1 MLGSIKIKVD
11 AFGTIASDSL
21 VKPLKVVPEGIPKTI
36 TQSVLIMK
44 NNSSST
50 YTSTLQ
56 CILPPTAVNDTTS
69 ASASVAGDL
78 LGPMM
83 NGLENLIQMSGGCG
97 EQNLLN
103 FVPSIVALRYL
114 EATNQLT
121 ASLKARAIG
130 FAESGYQLQLTYRR
144 TDGSFSAFGNN
155 DQVGSTWLTAFS
167 VDAFEMAS
175 RYITVDSNVVRG
187 AYNYFVSK
195 QNIDGS
201 FREDGNVIHKDM
213 QGGSSNGL
221 PLTAFVSIV
230 LSRNIAKFP
239 EFLSARDKALDYIS
253 NNLNK
258 TDVYA
263 LCISALAL
271 HLGNHAGFASVYA
284 DMIASGVETADQMSW
299 SKPVA
304 VSSNP
309 NPWWYY
315 YQPRSVDIEMT
326 AYALQVL
333 ADKDIAKA
341 VKVAKNLV
349 SRKNSY
355 GGYGSTQDTVQALF
369 SLSIFGVKF
378 NSAAGTINIRLTPNI
393 GAVINSQ
400 VNPSNLLVVQ
410 EYTLNPLARQ
420 LAIFSGVNSTGSAIV
435 TLTCRFYEVSAELA
449 PRFNIRTQ
457 LIRPC
462 KNLLQQE
469 VCVSY
474 IPKGDDIESNM
485 ALMKMTIP
493 SGYVYDE
500 GQTVSPV
507 VRVGDD
513 NFDHR

>member
-1 MLGSIKIKVD
+1 VKIKVD
-11 AFGTIASDSL
+11 AIGTIASDSL
-21 VKPLKVVPEGIPKTI
+21 EKPLKVIPEGIPKTI

-44 NNSSST
+44 NDSSST
-50 YTSTLQ
+50 YSSSLQ
-56 CILPPTAVNDTTS
+56 CILPPTAVTDTTS
-69 ASASVAGDL
+69 AFASVAGDL
-78 LGPMM
+78 LGPMLS
-83 NGLENLIQMSGGCG
+83 GIENLIQMSYGCG

-114 EATNQLT
+114 ETTGQLT
-121 ASLKARAIG
+121 AALRAKAIG
-130 FAESGYQLQLTYRR
+130 FAEAGYQLELTYRR

-155 DQVGSTWLTAFS
+155 DQIGSTWLSAFA

-175 RYITVDSNVVRG
+175 TYITIDSNVVKS
-187 AYNYFVSK
+187 AYDYFVSK
-195 QNIDGS
+195 QNPDGS

-213 QGGSSNGL
+213 QGGSSKGL

-230 LSRNIAKFP
+230 LSRNIAKLP
-239 EFLSARDKALDYIS
+239 EFIPARDKALNYIA
-253 NNLNK
+253 NNLDK

-284 DMIASGVETADQMSW
+284 DMIASGIETADQLSW
-299 SKPVA
+299 SKPVP
-304 VSSNP
+304 VSPDP
-309 NPWWYY
+309 NPWWYS
-315 YQPRSVDIEMT
+315 YQQKSVDIEMT

-349 SRKNSY
+349 SRKNAY

-369 SLSIFGVKF
+369 SLSVFGVKF
-378 NSAAGTINIRLTPNI
+378 HATAGTIDIRLTPDI
-393 GAVINSQ
+393 GTVINSQ

-410 EYTLNPLARQ
+410 EYTLNPLARS
-420 LAIFSGVNSTGSAIV
+420 LAVYSGVNSVGSAIV
-435 TLTCRFYEVSAELA
+435 TLTCKFYEVSAELA
-449 PRFNIRTQ
+449 PRFNIRTN

-462 KNLLQQE
+462 KTFLKQE
-469 VCVSY
+469 VCISY

-485 ALMKMTIP
+485 ALMKMTLP

-500 GQTVSPV
+500 GQQISAAIK
-507 VRVGDD
+507 VGT
-513 NFDHR
+513 